1 MDIGAIEDCSPRA
14 PETPAAE
21 NGGAGLGGGSAKI
34 WALDENGWPIDED
47 GYQIDGHLDPQTL
60 NFVKGKGGKGKG
72 KGKICY
78 NCGQPGHFA
87 RECPNPPSAGKGG
100 DKGKGKGKEPGPCFS
115 CGGPH
120 LARNCP
126 KGVWSKGKGGG
137 KAAYAGKGCPQPAIK
152 IAVQHHRAPPDYK
165 DGSQHGPSRLHN
177 GRFDKGREAGGGRLL
192 NVTAQALRAEIL

>member
-1 MDIGAIEDCSPRA
+1 MDIDAIEDCSPRA

-21 NGGAGLGGGSAKI
+21 NGGVGLGAGSAKI
-34 WALDENGWPIDED
+34 WALDENGWPTDEE
-47 GYQIDGHLDPQTL
+47 GYLDPQTL
-60 NFVKGKGGKGKG
+60 NFVKGKGGKAKG
-72 KGKICY
+72 KGKSCY

-100 DKGKGKGKEPGPCFS
+100 DKGKGKDKEPGPCFS

-126 KGVWSKGKGGG
+126 KGAWSKGEGGG
-137 KAAYAGKGCPQPAIK
+137 KAAYACKGWPQPAVKSLCSITERRPTTK
-152 IAVQHHRAPPDYK
+152 TQAK
-165 DGSQHGPSRLHN
+165 NGPSRVHK

-192 NVTAQALRAEIL
+192 DATAQALRAEIL